1 METISITMSQEE
13 KDKLF
18 EILEE
23 NNMTVDEA
31 VDGFLL
37 WLIRDTKA
45 ALAWIGIDMNEL
57 KRPRIN
63 MITQQELCKHI
74 EDF

>member
-13 KDKLF
+13 
-18 EILEE
+18 
-23 NNMTVDEA
+23 NNMSVDEA

-45 ALAWIGIDMNEL
+45 ALAWIREKIHD
-57 KRPRIN
+57 
-63 MITQQELCKHI
+63 
-74 EDF
+74 